1 MSDRVVQSVNET
13 SGVQPMQTYQSVWM
27 SHWLRARCE
36 AIAETLNLASSVSGN
51 EELSYGI
58 KGGNLRHEFG
68 VLTSGKEP
76 AVTETKTS
84 EMINYSTKMG
94 TERFG
99 FGSSIFEHNRKTAD
113 VQVQRAVIDCS
124 FELGKDVDV
133 NRGTQFP
140 SMLRGFPYASD
151 TSSRRFHPPDE
162 GTSKNPLELMK
173 NHSSAEESSFVALKP
188 LQETF
193 AEPSSLGV
201 LYKHDLGKY
210 GSHRGKSE
218 ISSLIGGDDM
228 VCKNQF
234 QNTHRRVRENISCN
248 KHSQSADLVCQGKHD
263 SLPQLE
269 NFMNE
274 CFRENNA
281 SLFLD
286 VPSTS
291 ANRLPTFNQGWFQKM
306 QKCSGLRPYP
316 DHFMVSAETEA
327 KKSYYNCYSLHK
339 LPNRLHNV
347 ETMRICTIMEEENL
361 EGFPRFSQT
370 SRSLLITKTTV
381 FNLSSEFDIFDA
393 TRVIT
398 EVNGN
403 TAGQSKREVI
413 LQPLSNSTESE
424 RKGYVGDVE
433 THRATLNNEST
444 AETDTMDMDHFKENN
459 PYSGA
464 NSTPSDKAF
473 NMNSFLSYPI
483 DVFSSRETKTRGP
496 KTKLPDINLELPAFA
511 AAKAASSE
519 NSGPSS
525 SKTQSLEMDM
535 LMAHAEP
542 SKPNSNLSLEDSR
555 EADPGNRWVKRLKL
569 SSSQS
574 SSYGMNSSNPT
585 ENSHDKKM
593 KKHFG
598 RILMNGIPSSEPYSR
613 KHHGKE
619 SMALDNKRTLSKQKT
634 EITVSPTKKNSE
646 LLLSQPWIQR
656 WRHGESRGSRE
667 YTETMAVCAL
677 QSSKLA
683 LQDHHKK
690 QFPSIGAMALM
701 GKAMRGFQPCDLQN
715 RGSFTVWNTK
725 TI

>member
-27 SHWLRARCE
+27 SHWLRASCK
-36 AIAETLNLASSVSGN
+36 ATAETLNLASSVSGN

-58 KGGNLRHEFG
+58 RGDNLRHGFD

-99 FGSSIFEHNRKTAD
+99 FGSSIFEHSRKTDD
-113 VQVQRAVIDCS
+113 VQVQRAVIDRS
-124 FELGKDVDV
+124 FERGKDVDV

-151 TSSRRFHPPDE
+151 TSSRRFHHPDE
-162 GTSKNPLELMK
+162 GTSKNPLEWMK
-173 NHSSAEESSFVALKP
+173 NLSSAEESSSVALKP

-193 AEPSSLGV
+193 AEPSSLCV

-234 QNTHRRVRENISCN
+234 QNTHRRVQEHISCN

-291 ANRLPTFNQGWFQKM
+291 GNRLPTFNQEWFQKM

-316 DHFMVSAETEA
+316 DHFMVSEETEA

-339 LPNRLHNV
+339 LPNCLHNV
-347 ETMRICTIMEEENL
+347 ETMRLCTTMEEENL

-370 SRSLLITKTTV
+370 SRSLLIKKTTD

-413 LQPLSNSTESE
+413 LQPLSNSAESE

-433 THRATLNNEST
+433 THTATLNNESS

-483 DVFSSRETKTRGP
+483 DVFSSRETETRGP
-496 KTKLPDINLELPAFA
+496 KTKLPDINLELPALA

-574 SSYGMNSSNPT
+574 SSRGMNSSNPT

-593 KKHFG
+593 KKYFG
-598 RILMNGIPSSEPYSR
+598 RILTTGIPSSEPYSR

-619 SMALDNKRTLSKQKT
+619 SMVLDNKGTLSKQNT
-634 EITVSPTKKNSE
+634 EIRVSSIKKNSE

-656 WRHGESRGSRE
+656 WRHGESRSSRE
-667 YTETMAVCAL
+667 YTERMAVCAL
-677 QSSKLA
+677 QSSKLT
-683 LQDHHKK
+683 LEDHHKK

-701 GKAMRGFQPCDLQN
+701 GKAMRGFQPCDLQK